1 MRNLIYGLFGA
12 VLGLVKFVIGVTL
25 FIAAVCVGQTPD

>member
-1 MRNLIYGLFGA
+1 MFGA
-12 VLGLVKFVIGVTL
+12 VLGLVKFVIGVML